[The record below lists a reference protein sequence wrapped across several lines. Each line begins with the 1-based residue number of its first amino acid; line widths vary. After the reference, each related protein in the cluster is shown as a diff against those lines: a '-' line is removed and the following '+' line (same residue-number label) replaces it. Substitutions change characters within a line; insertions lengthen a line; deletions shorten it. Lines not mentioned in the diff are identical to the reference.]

1 MTMTRTPVILTGF
14 TILVAILLSALFS
27 AASHP
32 EAVNV
37 YAAIDS
43 NIGSGCRDG
52 LYVSLTRGTLLVV
65 VDMGGGQSGGQVIR
79 FFETRFNDLIPA
91 DTIYEC
97 TAFQACGDYW
107 CRVIHRDGYIK
118 LASVKWIAPMG
129 IFSALTALAAWLR
142 RRGRDE
148 LADAVDTP

>member
-1 MTMTRTPVILTGF
+1 MATTRVTPPLAILAGLA
-14 TILVAILLSALFS
+14 ILIAILLS

-43 NIGSGCRDG
+43 NIKSGCRDG

-79 FFETRFNDLIPA
+79 FFETRFNDLVPV
-91 DTIYEC
+91 DNIYEC

-107 CRVIHRDGYIK
+107 CRVIKRDGYIK
-118 LASVKWIAPMG
+118 LVGARWIAPMG
-129 IFSALTALAAWLR
+129 IFTALTALCAWLR
-142 RRGRDE
+142 RRGRGE
-148 LADAVDTP
+148 LADAVDGL